1 MLPAS
6 DGLHY
11 RGVSSLMRSL
21 TSLAMA
27 AEKLNRLIA
36 TNTPMPQLGEKALT
50 VEYAEQTFL
59 LPNPFYRIP

>member
-1 MLPAS
+1 
-6 DGLHY
+6 
-11 RGVSSLMRSL
+11 
-21 TSLAMA
+21 MA